1 MRALAAVR
9 HTARLAHTQA
19 LWHDVRGPP
28 CEVLT
33 LRDDVPVETTVE
45 GDRVRVRI
53 LASPVNPSDVNAIE
67 GTYPGARAPPRV
79 PGAEGVGEI
88 TEAGPASGRMVGER
102 VVANRSYDG
111 GTWRREVVASAKMF
125 DVIDRDVPVHE
136 AAMITVNPCTAW
148 RLLEDSGARE
158 GETVVVNAATSGVG
172 RALLQLARGRGIRTI
187 AMCRPRESALA
198 TEEAYESL
206 RADGADV
213 VLADTDSTRLR
224 LDERTR
230 ELASRA
236 RFGFNAVGGHSAQ
249 IMLRLLQPES
259 GSELVTYGGMSKQ
272 PLVAP
277 TGAFIFKDIALKGF
291 WLTRWLAR
299 DEIETGGAGR
309 LDMLAR
315 VSDAIRSGTL
325 RTPLDRVRDVPLADV
340 LRVLRTDA
348 DADARTDV
356 QTSIGR
362 RKILIRA

>member
-9 HTARLAHTQA
+9 HTARRAHTQA
-19 LWHDVRGPP
+19 LWHDV
-28 CEVLT
+28 LT
-33 LRDDVPVETTVE
+33 FRDDVPVETTVE

-88 TEAGPASGRMVGER
+88 TEAGPASGRMVVR
-102 VVANRSYDG
+102 RWNVAKRG
-111 GTWRREVVASAKMF
+111 GASAKMF

-187 AMCRPRESALA
+187 AMCRPRESAVA

-249 IMLRLLQPES
+249 IMLRLLQPRADRS
-259 GSELVTYGGMSKQ
+259 S
-272 PLVAP
+272 
-277 TGAFIFKDIALKGF
+277 
-291 WLTRWLAR
+291 